1 MSKQSVTRLF
11 TSALVL
17 VAAAAGLAAA
27 EPDGPGRHHGDKAA
41 RLAQFDT
48 NVDTNGDGV
57 LSPAEREQAKAAFK
71 AKHAERHAAKLAQFN
86 TNQDGTLAP
95 AERQQMHEARAA
107 ERFAALDTNKDGA
120 LSLAEFKAGK
130 GERHARGGHR
140 ANGRGRR

>member
-1 MSKQSVTRLF
+1 MSKQSVTRMF

-27 EPDGPGRHHGDKAA
+27 EPGGPGRHHGDKAA

-48 NVDTNGDGV
+48 NKDGV
-57 LSPAEREQAKAAFK
+57 LSPAEREQAKAAWK
-71 AKHAERHAAKLAQFN
+71 AKHAERHAAKLAQFD

-107 ERFAALDTNKDGA
+107 QRFAALDTNKDGA

-140 ANGRGRR
+140 GGGRGRR

>member
-1 MSKQSVTRLF
+1 MSKQSVTRMF

-17 VAAAAGLAAA
+17 VAAVAGLAAA
-27 EPDGPGRHHGDKAA
+27 APDGPGRHGDKAA

-48 NVDTNGDGV
+48 NKDGV
-57 LSPAEREQAKAAFK
+57 LSPAEREQAKAAWK
-71 AKHAERHAAKLAQFN
+71 AKHAERHAAKLAQFD

-107 ERFAALDTNKDGA
+107 QRFAALDTNKDGA

-140 ANGRGRR
+140 GGGRGRR

>member
-1 MSKQSVTRLF
+1 MSKQSVTRMF

-27 EPDGPGRHHGDKAA
+27 APDGPGRHHGDKAA

-48 NVDTNGDGV
+48 NKDGV
-57 LSPAEREQAKAAFK
+57 LSPAEREQAKAAWK
-71 AKHAERHAAKLAQFN
+71 AKHAERHAAKLAQFD

-107 ERFAALDTNKDGA
+107 QRFAALDTNKDGA

-130 GERHARGGHR
+130 GARHARGGHR
-140 ANGRGRR
+140 GGGRGRR